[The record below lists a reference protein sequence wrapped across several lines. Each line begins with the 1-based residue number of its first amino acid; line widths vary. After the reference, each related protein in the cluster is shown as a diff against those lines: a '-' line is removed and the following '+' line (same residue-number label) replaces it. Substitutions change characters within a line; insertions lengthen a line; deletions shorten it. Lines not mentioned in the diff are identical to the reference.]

1 MDWSDVGKIVG
12 PLAPTLGGILG
23 GILLPGLGGT
33 IGAEAGQILA
43 NALGVPNTPDAVGGA
58 VVSDPNAAAKI
69 QAAESEASAKWAAIS
84 AIAQA
89 RFQGNTAQSTEIN
102 ATMRAELAA
111 GQSWWSWRNMYGYS
125 VGAEMPLVF
134 CVFFYSVLL
143 APDIFVRLMSA
154 STWLTTWYTLRLG
167 LLGYIHNG
175 ASQEKIAAAT
185 GQAPEGLVK
194 GIVKAV
200 KGK

>member
-23 GILLPGLGGT
+23 GVLLPGLGGT
-33 IGAEAGQILA
+33 IGTQAGEILA

-58 VVSDPNAAAKI
+58 ITSDPNAAAKI
-69 QAAESEASAKWAAIS
+69 QAAESEASAKWSAIS
-84 AIAQA
+84 AIATAQI
-89 RFQGNTAQSTEIN
+89 QGNTAQSSEIG

-111 GQSWWSWRNMYGYS
+111 GQPWWAWRSLYGYS
-125 VGAEMPLVF
+125 VGAEMPMVF
-134 CVFFYSVLL
+134 GVFFISVLFY
-143 APDIFVRLMSA
+143 PDVFARLMSA
-154 STWLTTWYTLRLG
+154 TTWLTGWYTLRLG